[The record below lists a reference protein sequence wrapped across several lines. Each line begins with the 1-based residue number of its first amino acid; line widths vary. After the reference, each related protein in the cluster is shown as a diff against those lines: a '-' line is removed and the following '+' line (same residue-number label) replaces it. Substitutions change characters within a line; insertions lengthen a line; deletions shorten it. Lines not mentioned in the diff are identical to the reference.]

1 MGGGGDAPI
10 RGSLV
15 EQVKGVMGSKHAAA
29 HHRLSLEV
37 FESLVRI
44 AIGAEVA
51 ISVGPG
57 AIWPAKWLSSACRA
71 TWGQGH
77 IAVGAAIDEGRG
89 ATAGLNSLATV
100 ADDILVNIAAFAVVG
115 LALSA
120 GCAEEA
126 LLAFTAATNTRRIV
140 RVVDTTQVASDLTA
154 ATGDTGLIDT
164 LVLCIQR

>member
-15 EQVKGVMGSKHAAA
+15 EQVKGVVGSKHAAA

-37 FESLVRI
+37 LESLVRI

-57 AIWPAKWLSSACRA
+57 AIWPAKWLSSARRA
-71 TWGQGH
+71 AWGQGH
-77 IAVGAAIDEGRG
+77 VAVCAAIDEGLG

-126 LLAFTAATNTRRIV
+126 LLAFTTATNTRRIV

-164 LVLCIQR
+164 LVLGIQR